1 MQQHGASGVG
11 QMRQQFVGYATQ
23 IDDAFRLWGS
33 FGVLLCGALDE
44 LTPVLGVNAA
54 LVVQTIDLHVQRFFV
69 QALQLDPQQLRQEA
83 L

>member
-54 LVVQTIDLHVQRFFV
+54 LVVQTNDLHVPRFFV
-69 QALQLDPQQLRQEA
+69 QALQLDPLQLRLEA
-83 L
+83 T